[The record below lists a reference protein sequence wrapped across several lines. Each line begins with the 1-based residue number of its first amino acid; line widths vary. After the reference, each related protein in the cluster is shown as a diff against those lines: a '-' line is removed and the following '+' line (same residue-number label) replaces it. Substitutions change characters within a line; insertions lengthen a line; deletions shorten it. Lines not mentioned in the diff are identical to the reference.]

1 MPKPAARL
9 WALVA
14 HLYVRLEALGIGE
27 AERSLLQIPSRCPES
42 PIISLLSSQPR
53 SLAGACQDAGFVVRA
68 IVPPTVPEG
77 GQRVRVCLHA
87 GNSFEEVDR
96 LVATMGEWVDKMKG
110 AEGVELAR
118 ESKMSRL

>member
-1 MPKPAARL
+1 MPKPAAHL

-14 HLYVRLEALGIGE
+14 HLYRRLETLELGE
-27 AERSLLQIPSRCPES
+27 AEPSLLRIPAECPES
-42 PIISLLSSQPR
+42 PIFSILSSQPR
-53 SLAGACQDAGFVVRA
+53 SLSKACQDAGFVVRA

-96 LVATMGEWVDKMKG
+96 LVTTMGEWVRKTKG
-110 AEGVELAR
+110 IEGGDSRVEVKR
-118 ESKMSRL
+118 SRL